1 MEDGIMLK
9 HLFKYGNS
17 LALIIDKPILE
28 LLNIQEDTIL
38 KVTTDGTT
46 IIITPVQAKKTSGK
60 VSNRKKVQESFEEIM
75 DQYAPALKKLAKN

>member
-1 MEDGIMLK
+1 MLK
-9 HLFKYGNS
+9 YLFKYGNS

-46 IIITPVQAKKTSGK
+46 IIITPVQAKKTSGT

-75 DQYAPALKKLAKN
+75 DQYAPTLKKLAKN